1 MTQIFNNLSEA
12 IKTGLLDRRIISDER
27 LQPRLLLNDRD
38 LGEKVLSS
46 ILDSLGKCDEFWF
59 SVAFAT
65 SSGIASI
72 HNKLLELERKGV
84 KGRVLVSQYLNFTH
98 PEALRALRRFSNIET
113 RFIQD
118 VDFHGKG
125 YIFKDGDQYELVIG
139 SSNLTSEALCENNE
153 LNMKI
158 TASEGSKLIQDSLAS
173 FGKVFQS
180 AVPLTSEVIDR
191 YEEKFYD
198 SKLRHPEVYS
208 SKRQLIRTDKQAV
221 FEPNSMQIEALQ
233 RLDYLRKSGLDKS
246 LVISATGTGK
256 TVLAALDARSMEAK
270 TLLFVVHRGTIARK
284 AMDTFEA
291 VFGDAKTF
299 GLYSGGR
306 HEMGAD
312 FVFCTVQTINNQE
325 HLHRFARDAF
335 DYIIIDETHR
345 AGAMTYRKVL
355 DYFEPKFLLGM
366 TATPERM
373 DGFDIFALFDHHIGY
388 EIRLQ
393 RAMEE
398 GLLSQFHYFGVTDI
412 TVDGRELDEESDF
425 RLLVADERINRI
437 IDVAQKYGCDNG
449 ILRGL
454 IFCSKVDEAEELSR
468 LFNLRGFATV
478 ALSGKDSEE
487 DRLNAIDRLE
497 NDNLSNKLDYIITVD
512 IFNEGVDI
520 PKVNQI
526 IMLRPTQSPIIF
538 VQQLGRG
545 LRNVKGKEYLT
556 VIDFIGNYHNNYM
569 IPIALFGDSSYNK
582 DTLRKLM
589 TSGSSLIPGSSTINF
604 DEIAQQKIFDSI
616 NATNLNR
623 KRDLV
628 QDYLLLKTRNG
639 KVPMMMDFIESNS
652 RDPFSFVEYSK
663 SYLDFVN
670 MVEEGIY
677 FELPPFAARLLQYLC
692 KNINDGKRLEE
703 SALISSLIMEGSI
716 SVNKFYRQLKQKF
729 NFDAKEDNLN
739 SIVRNVNL
747 RFITERSGAKTIPV
761 GELYD
766 YEIVTLDTE
775 LIKIGK
781 SLSESLEYPAFRE
794 CLDDSVKYSLATF
807 ARSFSPEGYIAG
819 FQRYRKYSRKDVFR
833 ILNWPANPNPQ
844 NVGGYIV
851 SNDLSNCPIFVN
863 YQKMEGIADTIKYE
877 DRFVA
882 PDRFTYMS
890 KNRRTLSS
898 PDVMTIK
905 NQKTNG
911 IRLPLFI
918 KKSNDEGLDFYFMGD
933 LTVIENSFSEE
944 IMATGNSSDVSVVKM
959 DFHLDKSVEPRIY
972 SYITDDK

>member
-1 MTQIFNNLSEA
+1 MTQLFSDLSEA
-12 IKTGLLDRRIISDER
+12 IKTGLLDKKISSDEK
-27 LQPRLLLNDRD
+27 LQPKLLLNDRD
-38 LGEKVLSS
+38 IGHKVLSS
-46 ILDSLGKCDEFWF
+46 ILDSLGKCDDFWF
-59 SVAFAT
+59 SVAFVT
-65 SSGIASI
+65 RSGIACI
-72 HNKLLELERKGV
+72 HNKLLELEQTGIKG
-84 KGRVLVSQYLNFTH
+84 KVLVSQYLNFTH
-98 PEALRALRRFSNIET
+98 PEALRALSRFSNIEV

-118 VDFHGKG
+118 EDFHGKG
-125 YIFKDGDQYELVIG
+125 YMFRQGDQYELVVG
-139 SSNLTSEALCENNE
+139 SSNLTAKALCENNE
-153 LNMKI
+153 LNIKI
-158 TASEGSKLIQDSLAS
+158 TAFEGSQLIQDSLAS
-173 FGKVFQS
+173 FEKVFRL
-180 AVPLTSEVIDR
+180 ATPLTPEVIDA
-191 YEEKFYD
+191 YAEQYYD
-198 SKLRHPEVYS
+198 NNLKHPEVYS
-208 SKRQLIRTDKQAV
+208 SKRQLIRTDKQAK
-221 FEPNSMQIEALQ
+221 FEPNSMQIEALR

-256 TVLAALDARSMEAK
+256 TVLAAFDARSMEAK

-291 VFGDAKTF
+291 VFGDARTF

-312 FVFCTVQTINNQE
+312 FVFSTVQTINNQE
-325 HLHRFARDAF
+325 HLHRFSKDAF

-366 TATPERM
+366 TATPERL
-373 DGFDIFALFDHHIGY
+373 DGFDIFSLFDHHIGY

-412 TVDGRELDEESDF
+412 TVDGRELSEESDF
-425 RLLVADERINRI
+425 RLLVAEERVNRI

-454 IFCSKVDEAEELSR
+454 IFCSKVEEAEELSR
-468 LFNLRGFATV
+468 LFNLQGFATV
-478 ALSGKDSEE
+478 ALSGKDSED
-487 DRLNAIDRLE
+487 DRINAIDRLE
-497 NDNLSNKLDYIITVD
+497 NDDLSNKLDYIFTVD

-545 LRNVKGKEYLT
+545 LRNVAGKEYLT
-556 VIDFIGNYHNNYM
+556 VIDFIGNYDNNYM

-616 NATNLNR
+616 NVTNLNR

-628 QDYLLLKTRNG
+628 QDYLLLKARIG
-639 KVPMMMDFIESNS
+639 KVPMMMDFIWSDS

-670 MVEEGIY
+670 TVEEGIN
-677 FELPPFAARLLQYLC
+677 FELPPFASRLLQYLC

-703 SALISSLIMEGSI
+703 SALISSLIMSESI
-716 SVNKFYRQLKQKF
+716 SVNEFYRQLKQKF
-729 NFDAKEDNLN
+729 NFDAKEDNLD
-739 SIVRNVNL
+739 SIIRSVNL
-747 RFITERSGAKTIPV
+747 RFIAERSGKKTIPV
-761 GELYD
+761 GEKYD
-766 YEIVTLDTE
+766 YEIATVDKG
-775 LIKIGK
+775 LIKVGK
-781 SLSESLEYPAFRE
+781 SLSESLEYPIFRDY
-794 CLDDSVKYSLATF
+794 LDDSVKYSLATF
-807 ARSFSPEGYIAG
+807 AKSFSPEGYIAG

-833 ILNWPANPNPQ
+833 ILNWHMNPNPQ

-877 DRFVA
+877 DKFVT
-882 PDRFTYMS
+882 PNRFTYMS

-898 PDVMTIK
+898 PDVMAIR
-905 NQKTNG
+905 NQRTNG

-933 LTVIENSFSEE
+933 LTVIDNSFSEE
-944 IMATGNSSDVSVVKM
+944 IMDTSNGSNVSVVKM
-959 DFHLDKSVEPRIY
+959 DFHLDKSVDPSLY
-972 SYITDDK
+972 SYIIDGK